1 MSNLTFDP
9 TSLSQVRFVGNVATE
24 KGGAALL
31 TSFGNFRLATKGGSL
46 HAEGNSAREGG
57 AFLVELQ
64 SQLTLPPE
72 SSLAAVRE
80 YLTGSEMHTTDL

>member
-1 MSNLTFDP
+1 M
-9 TSLSQVRFVGNVATE
+9 GNVATE

-72 SSLAAVRE
+72 VKVFLGRVWYALFRAAQ
-80 YLTGSEMHTTDL
+80 Y